1 MGLIAG
7 RVIIAAFAFGAAAC
21 GGQEAN
27 KPENKPAPANKSAA
41 SPAAN
46 ETKPAQAEPAD
57 TKPAGREIKAADG
70 PALKSVIPPDGA
82 ILGGN
87 LNDIAKTLPTP
98 DFPADSTDYGMVT
111 VEVLVNE
118 KGEVGAA
125 SAVNGPQ
132 PLRKAAREAARGAK
146 FDPPLKDG
154 KPVKVGGVLTFERKK

>member
-1 MGLIAG
+1 MICCA
-7 RVIIAAFAFGAAAC
+7 IIAAFAFGAAAC

-27 KPENKPAPANKSAA
+27 KPENKPAPANRPA
-41 SPAAN
+41 SPPAAN

-57 TKPAGREIKAADG
+57 VKPAGREMKEVGG

-87 LNDIAKTLPTP
+87 LNDIAISLPKP
-98 DFPADSTDYGMVT
+98 DFPADSNEYGTVT

-125 SAVNGPQ
+125 SAVDGPQ
-132 PLRKAAREAARGAK
+132 PLRKAAVEAARGAK

-154 KPVKVGGVLTFERKK
+154 KPVKVGGVLTFERRK